1 MMSLKWNFPSYYEWF
16 KLYYYTN
23 DKVHS
28 DIMGNE
34 PYRAII
40 TVDLSGIYT
49 IVVTCILIRL
59 PTEHIS
65 FVVW

>member
-40 TVDLSGIYT
+40 RSLRDLHYCSDP
-49 IVVTCILIRL
+49 ILIRL